1 MELWDGIWVL
11 RVLGLKYLSTTAII
25 QPPFYHI
32 TLCSLHLYPN
42 TNIHTWL
49 FWSDRSLYFCSA
61 TAVLYLH
68 LLHFLTLNNK
78 KFTCSSGY
86 SLTVEFPSGR
96 AQRPKQQ
103 SPNTNNGELLVTSK
117 SSGKQCRYHQH
128 HHHHHHWKYKSKK
141 SRWKKNRWERN
152 IEKTRGGTNC
162 GCVCVYF
169 VYIHPAC
176 IWIAANN
183 VGSKRYHSLLSRVVA
198 ICFPCCSGGTQT
210 PIVCK
215 LIRQQSTNMANVA
228 VDVSAYQMR
237 LSMMRGKKK
246 QNARRK
252 LQSNKEKEQNKREN
266 R

>member
-11 RVLGLKYLSTTAII
+11 RVLGLKYLSTTATI

-68 LLHFLTLNNK
+68 LLQFLTLNNK

-128 HHHHHHWKYKSKK
+128 HHHHHWKYKSKK
-141 SRWKKNRWERN
+141 SRWKKKPVRKKYRENKRRHKLWV
-152 IEKTRGGTNC
+152 
-162 GCVCVYF
+162 CVCVL
-169 VYIHPAC
+169 C
-176 IWIAANN
+176 I
-183 VGSKRYHSLLSRVVA
+183 YT
-198 ICFPCCSGGTQT
+198 SGMH
-210 PIVCK
+210 
-215 LIRQQSTNMANVA
+215 L
-228 VDVSAYQMR
+228 
-237 LSMMRGKKK
+237 
-246 QNARRK
+246 
-252 LQSNKEKEQNKREN
+252 N
-266 R
+266 RCQ